1 MNKMRVGIIGAGN
14 ISDIYL
20 TAPSKFNNIELAGIA
35 DLLSHKAQEKA
46 AMYNVPF
53 YESPAALLQ
62 DPTIEVIVNLT
73 IPSAHAEINL
83 AALDHGK
90 HVYSEKPLAT
100 RYVDGK
106 KIIEKAKAL
115 NLRVGVA
122 PDTILGAGIQ
132 TALKLVNED
141 KIGKIVG
148 AKAFMMGS
156 GPEGWHPNPA
166 FFYETG
172 AGPLF
177 DMGPYYLS
185 SLLVLLG
192 PVDCVTGIA
201 QTTYR
206 ERTIKS
212 LERAG
217 ETFPVTTPT
226 HVEGL
231 MHFKSNV
238 TASIT
243 ATFDIHQSKLPFI
256 EVYGSKGTIHVP
268 DPNFFGGPVSYLAEG
283 EAGWQDA
290 ELVSSYV
297 GNERGLGLS
306 DMIDSI
312 YSNVQHYCHGELG
325 LHVLEV
331 MEKLLESSVER
342 TFKPL
347 ETNFAMRNQ
356 REKV

>member
-1 MNKMRVGIIGAGN
+1 MKKMRAGIIGAGN

-20 TAPSKFNNIELAGIA
+20 AAPSKFSNIEMAGIA
-35 DLLSHKAQEKA
+35 DLLSHKAKEKA
-46 AMYNVPF
+46 ELYSIPF
-53 YESPAALLQ
+53 YETPDDLLE
-62 DPTIEVIVNLT
+62 DPTIDIIVNLT
-73 IPSAHAEINL
+73 IPSAHAKINL

-100 RYVDGK
+100 RYEDGK
-106 KIIEKAKAL
+106 KIIEKATAL

-132 TALKLVNED
+132 TAVQLVNEG

-156 GPEGWHPNPA
+156 GPESWHPNPA

-192 PVDCVTGIA
+192 PVDSVTGIA
-201 QTTYR
+201 QTTYL

-212 LERAG
+212 QERAG

-231 MHFKSNV
+231 MQFKSNV

-268 DPNFFGGPVSYLAEG
+268 DPNLFGGPVSYLAEG
-283 EAGWQDA
+283 EAGWQEA
-290 ELVSSYV
+290 PLVSGYI

-306 DMIDSI
+306 DMIESI
-312 YSNVQHYCHGELG
+312 QSDHQHYCHGELG
-325 LHVLEV
+325 LHVLEL

-342 TFKPL
+342 TFKTL
-347 ETNFAMRNQ
+347 ESNFSMRTLP
-356 REKV
+356 EKV

>member
-20 TAPSKFNNIELAGIA
+20 AAPSKFKNIELAGIA
-35 DLLSHKAQEKA
+35 DLLSHKAKEKA
-46 AMYNVPF
+46 DLFNIQF
-53 YESPAALLQ
+53 YETPAALME
-62 DPTIEVIVNLT
+62 DPSIEVIVNLT

-100 RYVDGK
+100 RYEDGK

-122 PDTILGAGIQ
+122 PDTILGAGVQ
-132 TALKLVNED
+132 TALQLVNND

-268 DPNFFGGPVSYLAEG
+268 DPNFFGGPVTYLAEG
-283 EAGWQDA
+283 EDGWQDA
-290 ELVSSYV
+290 ELVSDYI

-306 DMIDSI
+306 DMIASI
-312 YSNVQHYCHGELG
+312 YSNEQHYCHGELG

-342 TFKPL
+342 TFKPI

>member
-1 MNKMRVGIIGAGN
+1 MNKMRVGIVGAGN

-20 TAPSKFNNIELAGIA
+20 AAPSKFSNIEIAGIT
-35 DLLSHKAQEKA
+35 DLISSKAEEKA
-46 AMYNVPF
+46 EKYGVPH
-53 YESPAALLQ
+53 YPDLATMLE
-62 DPTIEVIVNLT
+62 DPSVEVILNLT
-73 IPSAHAEINL
+73 IPSAHAEISL
-83 AALDHGK
+83 MALDHGK

-100 RYVDGK
+100 KFEDGK
-106 KIIEKAKAL
+106 EIISKAKRL

-132 TALKLVNED
+132 TALKLIED
-141 KIGKIVG
+141 GEIGSIVG

-156 GPEGWHPNPA
+156 GPESWHPNPA

-192 PVDCVTGIA
+192 PIDCVTGIA

-206 ERTIKS
+206 ERTIRS
-212 LERAG
+212 AERAG

-268 DPNFFGGPVSYLAEG
+268 DPNFFGGPVTYLTTGHE
-283 EAGWQDA
+283 GWQEA
-290 ELVSSYV
+290 ELVSDLT
-297 GNERGLGLS
+297 GNERGIGLS
-306 DMIDSI
+306 NMIASI
-312 YSNVQHYCHGELG
+312 FANEQHYCHGELG
-325 LHVLEV
+325 LHVLES
-331 MEKLLESSVER
+331 MEKLLESSVQR
-342 TFKPL
+342 TFLPL
-347 ETNFAMRNQ
+347 ETTFSTGEASSV
-356 REKV
+356 K